1 MRTIL
6 LSACLLA
13 LSSPLLTAQAQ
24 APVDVAV
31 DPDAGARLIVSR
43 DRNAPTACDLQLSI
57 DNQVIAPLPLGQSVT
72 LEIPSGERQVI
83 LAPSKEGLC
92 ADIPLIS
99 SQSLLLRPGETR
111 RYQAI
116 YENDKLYLAPQQ

>member
-13 LSSPLLTAQAQ
+13 LSGPLLTAQAQ
-24 APVDVAV
+24 VPAGVAV

-43 DRNAPTACDLQLSI
+43 DRNAPNACDLQLSI
-57 DNQVIAPLPLGQSVT
+57 DNQVIAPLPLGESVT
-72 LEIPSGERQVI
+72 LDVPSGERQVI

-92 ADIPLIS
+92 ANIPLVS
-99 SQSLLLRPGETR
+99 SQSLLLQPGETR

-116 YENDKLYLAPQQ
+116 YEANRLFLAPQQ